1 MRRFV
6 TLMAVLLAILTGSLS
21 TISTISA
28 QTDDATPSTEAS
40 SGAVTIFG
48 PNGEPAAEIVVD
60 ALIDPFEDFD
70 PSISPQRGFHYVMAA
85 VTMTAGDAPFEASA
99 YSFSLVDTE
108 GFVYTTTFA
117 YRSTEDTEAMPDFPG
132 GTIEPGD
139 SLSGVVFFEVLD
151 GTTTGF
157 LIYQPTFET
166 LVTIADLRDE
176 PVAQGDP
183 VEYISSN
190 NQPVATI
197 TVEGVVS
204 PLEDYDPS
212 YAPERGFEYAGVEV
226 TIENTGADPL
236 PVDPYS
242 FQLVDAQSFIFYS
255 TGILRTEESEAE
267 IPSLQSEEIA
277 PGDSVTGLVA
287 FQVLTGTEIGSD
299 PVQPVLRTPDPPG
312 RVQRRPGADSLR
324 LDRYDPDQPEH
335 RRMTPPRMSMRRR
348 KSEETPVPQASDEE
362 CEPVLEWGES
372 TIQNVDALNA
382 AYEVVSPGL
391 SGDELDS
398 AALRDAADAINEAGD
413 DQDAIDT
420 PELAEGA
427 QEAFITLLDDAAET
441 LNDLADAVD
450 AGDDTAVSDL
460 VDEFFSL
467 GTEDG
472 PGSLNQTFND
482 LAEACPALEE
492 IGRRSRVT
500 SLHAN
505 RATRLPFPLII
516 RERESGVIP
525 DPVNPDR
532 FPTAACSPFPLV
544 VGGGGPLGAV
554 GG

>member
-1 MRRFV
+1 VRRFV

-21 TISTISA
+21 TVSTISA
-28 QTDDATPSTEAS
+28 QTDDATPATGAS
-40 SGAVTIFG
+40 SGAVTIYG

-85 VTMTAGDAPFEASA
+85 VTVTAGDAPFEASA

-132 GTIEPGD
+132 GTIESGD

-183 VEYISSN
+183 VEYISSD
-190 NQPVATI
+190 NQPAATI
-197 TVEGVVS
+197 TVEGVVA

-226 TIENTGADPL
+226 TIENTGDDPL

-255 TGILRTEESEAE
+255 YGAIRTEEGEAE
-267 IPSLQSEEIA
+267 IPSLQSEELA
-277 PGDSVTGLVA
+277 PGDSVTGLVT
-287 FQVLTGTEIGSD
+287 FQVLAGTEIGLIQYNPSSD
-299 PVQPVLRTPDPPG
+299 RQIRLAEYSKDQAPTPSGSTDTIPTNPNTGDDDTPD
-312 RVQRRPGADSLR
+312 VDET
-324 LDRYDPDQPEH
+324 PEVD
-335 RRMTPPRMSMRRR
+335 
-348 KSEETPVPQASDEE
+348 ETPVPQASDEE
-362 CEPVLEWGES
+362 CEPVLEWGQS
-372 TIQNVDALNA
+372 TIQNFDALNA
-382 AYEVVSPGL
+382 AYEVIAPAL
-391 SGDELDS
+391 SGEELDS

-420 PELAEGA
+420 PELAEDA
-427 QEAFITLLDDAAET
+427 QEALITLLDDAAET

-450 AGDDTAVSDL
+450 AGDDTAASDL

-467 GTEDG
+467 GTDDG
-472 PGSLNQTFND
+472 PGSLNQTFDD

-492 IGRRSRVT
+492 IGDDE
-500 SLHAN
+500 A
-505 RATRLPFPLII
+505 
-516 RERESGVIP
+516 E
-525 DPVNPDR
+525 
-532 FPTAACSPFPLV
+532 
-544 VGGGGPLGAV
+544 
-554 GG
+554 